1 MNEKETNET
10 VSSDEQI
17 KTEEVEVVEP
27 KEEATEVVENEEASE
42 PIEEENKVDE
52 VAELT
57 AKVEEL
63 TKELAKAKNDY
74 YKAYA
79 DAENRKKRLQQDYET
94 NMKYRIQSF
103 ALDILP
109 VLDNF
114 ERALAIKSDDEAIKN
129 YVTGFKMIYDGL
141 MNALQKEGVEV
152 IEAKDKPFDPN
163 MHQALMTEK
172 VEGMESDMVVE
183 ELQKGYKLKDRVIR
197 PSYVKVSE

>member
-1 MNEKETNET
+1 MNEKDVNQTVNEE
-10 VSSDEQI
+10 VEA
-17 KTEEVEVVEP
+17 TEEVVE
-27 KEEATEVVENEEASE
+27 TVE
-42 PIEEENKVDE
+42 VDE
-52 VAELT
+52 IAELT

-63 TKELAKAKNDY
+63 TKALADAKNDY

-114 ERALAIKSDDEAIKN
+114 ERALAVKSDDESIKN
-129 YVTGFKMIYDGL
+129 YLTGFKMIYDGL

-163 MHQALMTEK
+163 VHQALMTEK
-172 VEGMESDMVVE
+172 VEGVEADIVLE

>member
-1 MNEKETNET
+1 MNEKDVNQT
-10 VSSDEQI
+10 V
-17 KTEEVEVVEP
+17 TEAT
-27 KEEATEVVENEEASE
+27 EEATEEVVETVEVN
-42 PIEEENKVDE
+42 E

-63 TKELAKAKNDY
+63 TKELANAKNDY

-114 ERALAIKSDDEAIKN
+114 ERALAIKSEDEAIKN
-129 YVTGFKMIYDGL
+129 YATGFKMIYDGL

-163 MHQALMTEK
+163 VHQALMTEK
-172 VEGMESDMVVE
+172 VEGVDADMVLE